1 MTVTREQFGSRLGF
15 ILAASASAVG
25 IGNLVGF
32 PVNAAKNGGAAFL
45 LIYALCLVLVC
56 VPVIMAELAAGRHS
70 HKNPLGTYLFFA
82 KGSPLGLLGG
92 WLALITPYMIAV
104 FYSVITLW
112 LLGYLVAI
120 LAGDL
125 RSLAEPG
132 HFAGFI
138 NSPEMLVYLLLIA
151 AMVGGILFFGVKDG
165 IERSAKIMMPALF
178 VMLLGLVAFVLTR
191 DNALT
196 GIRYYLVPDITK
208 INAQVLNGAMS
219 QAFFSL
225 SLGMGILIT
234 YGSYMHRQASIP
246 YSAKMIALTDTA
258 VAFVAGL
265 MMIPAVFS
273 YNPATDPA
281 ELSDSSLS
289 LIFSYL
295 PHIFL
300 DLQNSVGYFG
310 ASVVAAV
317 FFLLAFFA
325 ALTSL
330 VSIIEVPIAAVMDQR
345 GCSRN
350 KALGLIGITLA
361 LAAFA
366 CALSF
371 GRVSWLTE
379 LLPYSGSS
387 HSLFEVISDIFYDTI
402 LPFNGFLI
410 CLLVTLCWRKANLNA
425 ELEIGARDYRGSL
438 LERYTSFALSVIIPL
453 VLLFVFVN
461 TVLSKFFNS
470 SLI

>member
-1 MTVTREQFGSRLGF
+1 MTATREQFGSRLGF
-15 ILAASASAVG
+15 ILAAAASAVG

-45 LIYALCLVLVC
+45 LIYALCVILVC
-56 VPVIMAELAAGRHS
+56 FPVIMAELAAGRNS
-70 HKNPLGTYLFFA
+70 RQNPLGTYLHFLG
-82 KGSPLGLLGG
+82 KGPLGLLGG
-92 WLALITPYMIAV
+92 WLVLITPYMIAV
-104 FYSVITLW
+104 FYTVITLW
-112 LLGYLVAI
+112 LLGYLFAI
-120 LAGDL
+120 VGGNLNALADP
-125 RSLAEPG
+125 EY
-132 HFAGFI
+132 FAHFI
-138 NSPEMLVYLLLIA
+138 NTPVTLLYLLLIA
-151 AMVGGILFFGVKDG
+151 VLVGSILYFGVKDG
-165 IERSAKIMMPALF
+165 IERSSKIMMPALF
-178 VMLLGLVAFVLTR
+178 IMLLALVVFVLTR
-191 DNALT
+191 DNALA
-196 GIRYYLVPDITK
+196 GLKYYLVPDITK

-234 YGSYMHRQASIP
+234 YGSYMNKQASIP

-258 VAFVAGL
+258 VAFTAGL

-281 ELSDSSLS
+281 DLSDSSLS

-300 DLQNSVGYFG
+300 DMQHSVGYVG
-310 ASVVAAV
+310 ASAVAAI

-345 GCSRN
+345 GYSRN
-350 KALGLIGITLA
+350 RALALIGITLT

-371 GRVSWLTE
+371 GRVGWLTE
-379 LLPYSGSS
+379 LLPYNGSW

-410 CLLVTLCWRKANLNA
+410 CLLVTLGWKKANLNT
-425 ELEIGARDYRGSL
+425 ELETGANNYRGSL
-438 LERYTSFALSVIIPL
+438 LERYTSFALSVVIPL
-453 VLLFVFVN
+453 VLLFVFIN
-461 TVLSKFFNS
+461 TVLNKFFNS

>member
-1 MTVTREQFGSRLGF
+1 MTVPREQFGSRLGF
-15 ILAASASAVG
+15 ILAAAASAVG

-45 LIYALCLVLVC
+45 LIYALCVILVC
-56 VPVIMAELAAGRHS
+56 LPVIMAELAAGRRS
-70 HKNPLGTYLFFA
+70 RKNPLGTYLFFS
-82 KGSPLGLLGG
+82 KSTPFGWLGG
-92 WLALITPYMIAV
+92 WLVLITPYMIAV
-104 FYSVITLW
+104 FYAVITLW

-120 LAGDL
+120 VSGDL
-125 RSLAEPG
+125 VALADPAY
-132 HFAGFI
+132 FARFI
-138 NSPEMLVYLLLIA
+138 NSPITLAYLLLIA
-151 AMVGGILFFGVKDG
+151 AMVGGILCFGVKQG

-178 VMLLGLVAFVLTR
+178 VMLLGLVVFVLTR
-191 DNALT
+191 DNALA
-196 GIRYYLVPDITK
+196 GVKYYLVPDISK

-234 YGSYMHRQASIP
+234 YGSYMKQRASIP
-246 YSAKMIALTDTA
+246 YSAKMVALTDTS

-265 MMIPAVFS
+265 MMIPAIFS

-281 ELSDSSLS
+281 DLSDSSLS

-300 DLQNSVGYFG
+300 EMQSSVGYVG
-310 ASVVAAV
+310 ASAVAAI
-317 FFLLAFFA
+317 FFLLVFFA

-330 VSIIEVPIAAVMDQR
+330 VSIIEVPLAAVMDQR
-345 GCSRN
+345 GYTRN
-350 KALGLIGITLA
+350 RALALIGISMTLA
-361 LAAFA
+361 TIA

-371 GRVSWLTE
+371 GTVGFLTE
-379 LLPYSGSS
+379 LLQYNGRP

-402 LPFNGFLI
+402 LPLNGFLI
-410 CLLVTLCWRKANLNA
+410 CVLVTWHWRKANLDG
-425 ELEIGARDYRGSL
+425 ELETGAEDYRGSL
-438 LERYTSFALSVIIPL
+438 LERYTSFALRVLIPI
-453 VLLFVFVN
+453 VLLFVFIN
-461 TVLSKFFNS
+461 TVLNKFFGT

>member
-1 MTVTREQFGSRLGF
+1 MTAPREQFGSRLGF
-15 ILAASASAVG
+15 ILAAAASAVG

-45 LIYALCLVLVC
+45 VIYALCVILVC
-56 VPVIMAELAAGRHS
+56 LPVIMAELAAGRHS
-70 HKNPLGTYLFFA
+70 RKNPLGTYLHFLH
-82 KGSPLGLLGG
+82 GGPLGLLGG
-92 WLALITPYMIAV
+92 WLALLTPYMIAV

-112 LLGYLVAI
+112 LLGYLFVI
-120 LAGDL
+120 LGGGLSA
-125 RSLAEPG
+125 LAEPAY
-132 HFAGFI
+132 FEQFI
-138 NSPEMLVYLLLIA
+138 NSPATLGYLLLVA

-165 IERSAKIMMPALF
+165 IERSSKIMMPALF
-178 VMLLGLVAFVLTR
+178 FMLLGLVVFVLTR

-196 GIRYYLVPDITK
+196 GVKYYLVPDISK

-234 YGSYMHRQASIP
+234 YGSYMNKQASIP
-246 YSAKMIALTDTA
+246 YSAKMVALTDTS

-273 YNPATDPA
+273 YNPATNPE

-289 LIFSYL
+289 LIFSFL

-310 ASVVAAV
+310 ASAVAAV

-330 VSIIEVPIAAVMDQR
+330 VSIIEVPIAALMDQR
-345 GCSRN
+345 DYSRN
-350 KALGLIGITLA
+350 KALAVIGISLT
-361 LAAFA
+361 LAAFG

-371 GRVSWLTE
+371 GRVGWLTE
-379 LLPYSGSS
+379 LLPYNGSF

-410 CLLVTLCWRKANLNA
+410 CLLVTLGWRKANLNA
-425 ELEIGARDYRGSL
+425 ELEAGADDYRGSL
-438 LERYTSFALSVIIPL
+438 LERYTSFALSVVIPL

-461 TVLSKFFNS
+461 TVLNKFFNS